1 MSVKKKSLIIFIYL
15 IGVIYSLEFL
25 SLIFLKK
32 NINLTE
38 ISIDQIRNQKSKLI
52 ENFDDRKDFYA
63 FREEKRK
70 IIKFPPLLNSQ
81 LKYFISPTSKGR
93 SKNL

>member
-1 MSVKKKSLIIFIYL
+1 MSVKKKILIFFIYL
-15 IGVIYSLEFL
+15 VGVIYTLEFL

-32 NINLTE
+32 KISLTE

-63 FREEKRK
+63 FRE
-70 IIKFPPLLNSQ
+70 
-81 LKYFISPTSKGR
+81 
-93 SKNL
+93 